1 MNTSQISIVLFGHDA
16 RRLESRKWALHGM
29 GYRVLTVM
37 RLADL
42 DSIPITPAID
52 LLVLCHTLSAK
63 ESAQAVAHASARWP
77 AIKKL
82 ALICDPAKRPSRLL
96 GQVRQTLDGP
106 SRLLTTVSELVG
118 YAGSSSYSHTY

>member
-16 RRLESRKWALHGM
+16 RRLESRKWALHGL

-37 RLADL
+37 HLADL

-52 LLVLCHTLSAK
+52 LLVLCYTLSAK
-63 ESAQAVAHASARWP
+63 ESGQAVADASARWP

-82 ALICDPAKRPSRLL
+82 ALVREPKRGSGVL

-106 SRLLTTVSELVG
+106 ARLLTVVSELVG

>member
-16 RRLESRKWALHGM
+16 RILDSRKWALHGL
-29 GYRVLTVM
+29 GYRVLSVM
-37 RLADL
+37 NLADL
-42 DSIPITPAID
+42 DRVPATPAID

-63 ESAQAVAHASARWP
+63 ESAQAVAQASARWP

-82 ALICDPAKRPSRLL
+82 ALVRDPAKRPSRIM

-106 SRLLTTVSELVG
+106 ARLLATVSELVG

>member
-1 MNTSQISIVLFGHDA
+1 MHEQ
-16 RRLESRKWALHGM
+16 R
-29 GYRVLTVM
+29 
-37 RLADL
+37 
-42 DSIPITPAID
+42 
-52 LLVLCHTLSAK
+52 
-63 ESAQAVAHASARWP
+63 P

-82 ALICDPAKRPSRLL
+82 ALTCDPAKRPSRLL